1 MASVEELNR
10 KFSHVAG
17 IRFCQSEE
25 IYPLVTGSLP
35 LLVVE
40 NEAARLLLALN
51 GAHVM
56 SFVPAGKPD
65 LLWMSPK
72 TGMAR
77 GIPIRGGI
85 PLCLPWFGPHAEGHP
100 QHGFARI
107 SDWRIDSITATD
119 PAVTTIRLSLSDTPE
134 SRAMWPHAFAFSLD
148 LRVGQE
154 LELRLSVT
162 NLGETPARLEFA
174 FHTYF
179 NVGDVAKTEV
189 LGLENCVYLDRLNAD
204 TRHQQQGAVTIPAA
218 TTHFFRAVPSVQT
231 IRTPLG
237 TYRTEADFEGC
248 MVWNAG
254 DNDKNM
260 ADLGEGNHRFYLCV
274 EPVDALDAA
283 AVLAPGAKYQ
293 RTLRLSAL

>member
-1 MASVEELNR
+1 MASIEDLNRTFATVTGVRFCRSEEL
-10 KFSHVAG
+10 
-17 IRFCQSEE
+17 
-25 IYPLVTGSLP
+25 YPLVAESLP
-35 LLVVE
+35 LLIVE
-40 NEAARLLLALN
+40 NEAARLVLALN
-51 GAHVM
+51 GAHVL

-72 TGMAR
+72 TRMAA
-77 GIPIRGGI
+77 GHPIRGGI

-107 SDWRIDSITATD
+107 SDWRIDSITAAD
-119 PAVTTIRLSLSDTPE
+119 PAITNITLSLSDTPE

-148 LRVGQE
+148 LSIGQV
-154 LELRLSVT
+154 LELRLSAK
-162 NLGETPARLEFA
+162 NLGETQARLEFA

-179 NVGDVAKTEV
+179 NVGDVAETEV
-189 LGLENCVYLDRLNAD
+189 LGLENCLYLDRLNAD
-204 TRHQQQGAVTIPAA
+204 TPHRQQGPVTIPGA
-218 TTHFFRAVPSVQT
+218 TTHFFRAVPSTQT

-254 DNDKNM
+254 ENDKNM

-283 AVLAPGAKYQ
+283 AVLAPGASYR
-293 RTLRLSAL
+293 RTLRLSAP